1 MSILSQA
8 TDFFQAVPIWVL
20 PVVGVAAVIGI
31 GFRFAVVRARKAR
44 KAKGSGHEH
53 AVLTWCV
60 AHGHAYAV
68 HEGGLQCGVCGNYV
82 ARRDGELYGAPEEGR
97 VDRRREVRHAAA

>member
-8 TDFFQAVPIWVL
+8 TDVFMAALIWVL
-20 PVVGVAAVIGI
+20 PVVGVVAVIGI
-31 GFRFAVVRARKAR
+31 ALRIAVIRARKAR
-44 KAKGSGHEH
+44 KAKSAEHEH

-68 HEGGLQCGVCGNYV
+68 HGSGLQCGVCGNYV

-97 VDRRREVRHAAA
+97 VDRRRVDRHAAA